1 MSSSVTYN
9 TTPRWLSIV
18 LGIASIIFGWLFL
31 TNPGTTLLAIA
42 ILLGLYFL
50 VIGIVSIIG
59 IFTGAPGSKLWKLIG
74 GILAI
79 IAGVLLLMNPV
90 IGSVATGVTFNF
102 LVAFFAI
109 LTGIALLIDGFQGG
123 GCLAIILGILGIVLG
138 ILVLFNPLS
147 GVMALPIV
155 MGIVAIAGGIM
166 AILGA
171 IFRPSPPPPPPAPVR
186 TVSAPPVTA
195 PKPDVAKVATG
206 VAAAGAAAAA
216 ATKAV
221 AADTAQAVDTTAAK
235 AAATVAVGADVVS
248 DETAQ
253 ATRMGVED
261 LTLLRLGLSEDVIE
275 GLPDDVTAKLAD
287 AGVHKPADLLQ
298 LAATPAGRAQL
309 TSATGIPDS
318 AILRWANQLDLRRVK
333 GVGEASHPLEARR
346 RHCAGLAQRNPA
358 NLLNRMIAVNTER
371 AWSNG
376 CQPSPV
382 ESWVNQAKEL
392 RILTY
397 QYPVP
402 RVTQPRAILGL
413 FHDCQQASP
422 EIRREQH
429 GTQTLHRPA
438 GASHRGS
445 AGAVAARNLSP
456 RVLGSRTVRVGAS
469 RPDSTDLPGQRPPH
483 RRWPALSPAIDSR
496 GGVGRHHTD
505 GGRRDRGL
513 LSHTR

>member
-79 IAGVLLLMNPV
+79 IAGVLLLLNPV

-109 LTGIALLIDGFQGG
+109 LTGIALLIDGFRGG
-123 GCLAIILGILGIVLG
+123 GCLAIILGILGIILG

-155 MGIVAIAGGIM
+155 MGITAIAAGIM

-195 PKPDVAKVATG
+195 PKPDVAKAATG

-221 AADTAQAVDTTAAK
+221 AADTAQAVDATAAR
-235 AAATVAVGADVVS
+235 AAATVAGAADVVS
-248 DETAQ
+248 DETAK
-253 ATRMGVED
+253 AARKVTEVMGAED
-261 LTLLRLGLSEDVIE
+261 LTLLRLGFSEDVIE
-275 GLPDDVTAKLAD
+275 GLPAEVTANLAA
-287 AGVHKPADLLQ
+287 AGVQKPADLLQ

-309 TSATGIPDS
+309 AAATGIPEA

-333 GVGEASHPLEARR
+333 GVGEMYAILLEAS
-346 RHCAGLAQRNPA
+346 GVDTVPELAQRNAA
-358 NLLNRMIAVNTER
+358 NLLNRMTAVNTEQSLVER
-371 AWSNG
+371 MPTLSD
-376 CQPSPV
+376 V
-382 ESWVNQAKEL
+382 ESWVRQAKEL
-392 RILTY
+392 PRIITY
-397 QYPVP
+397 
-402 RVTQPRAILGL
+402 
-413 FHDCQQASP
+413 
-422 EIRREQH
+422 
-429 GTQTLHRPA
+429 
-438 GASHRGS
+438 
-445 AGAVAARNLSP
+445 
-456 RVLGSRTVRVGAS
+456 
-469 RPDSTDLPGQRPPH
+469 
-483 RRWPALSPAIDSR
+483 
-496 GGVGRHHTD
+496 
-505 GGRRDRGL
+505 
-513 LSHTR
+513 